1 MPKVDTFQLV
11 KDAAQRK
18 QGIGA
23 FNVIHLETAE
33 AIVAAAENANLPVI
47 LQVSHN
53 CIRYHGALEPIA
65 KAMLALAEA
74 SSANVAVHLDHCED
88 VELAKQAIDLGF
100 DSVMYD
106 GSTLSYEE
114 NVAATRE
121 VVEYAHERGRTV
133 EAELGEIG
141 GKTAHTPG
149 VRTDP
154 NEAEEF
160 VAATG
165 VDGLAVAVGSEHAM
179 QERTASLDLDLISE
193 LRDRLDV
200 PLVLHGS
207 SGVPDEEIVKGIH
220 AGMTKI
226 NVSTHL
232 NGFFTRAIREYLD
245 ENPTVT
251 DSRKYIKAGREALS
265 AEAQRMLEVFATLPE

>member
-1 MPKVDTFQLV
+1 MTRINTFDIV
-11 KDAAQRK
+11 KDAAGK
-18 QGIGA
+18 KIGAAA

-33 AIVAAAENANLPVI
+33 ALVSAAERAGKPVI
-47 LQVSHN
+47 LQMSHN
-53 CIRYHGALEPIA
+53 CVRYHGDNLEPIGL
-65 KAMLALAEA
+65 AMIALADA
-74 SSANVAVHLDHCED
+74 SSAPIAVHLDHCESVD
-88 VELAKQAIDLGF
+88 LAKQAIDLGF

-106 GSTLSYEE
+106 GSTLSVEE
-114 NVAATRE
+114 NIANTAE
-121 VVEYAHERGRTV
+121 VVRYAHERGATV

-149 VRTDP
+149 VRTSPD
-154 NEAEEF
+154 EAKQF
-160 VAATG
+160 VADTG

-179 QERTASLDLDLISE
+179 QERTASLDIDLIGE
-193 LRDRLDV
+193 LKDAAGV

-207 SGVPDEEIVKGIH
+207 SGVPDEEIQRGIR

-232 NGFFTRAIREYLD
+232 NGHFTRAVREFLD
-245 ENPTVT
+245 DNPSVT

-265 AEAQRMLEVFATLPE
+265 AEAERLIGVFTEV